1 MRFGLRSSGGAVRN
15 IRGARD
21 AYCLIQTSFRR
32 MAPRRAFTKRRSHKR
47 AAAATEP
54 HVSYHRPS
62 CVNRQTEYHHTNCPL
77 HNLTTGSAYTHTER
91 LSQFSLGRAST
102 PPCDSHAPIRRRRC
116 TAPSPITRSY
126 PLLSL
131 SYTHP
136 AVRTKIIVHSKQLN
150 SAGRPTGSGR
160 ARTPTSRGRGACS
173 SRRP

>member
-21 AYCLIQTSFRR
+21 AYWLIQTSFPQL

-62 CVNRQTEYHHTNCPL
+62 CVNRQHRIPPHKLPP
-77 HNLTTGSAYTHTER
+77 HSLTTGAYTHTER

-116 TAPSPITRSY
+116 TAPAPITRSY

-160 ARTPTSRGRGACS
+160 ARTPTSPGRGACS

>member
-1 MRFGLRSSGGAVRN
+1 MRFAAHQGAVTN
-15 IRGARD
+15 IRV
-21 AYCLIQTSFRR
+21 
-32 MAPRRAFTKRRSHKR
+32 PRRLLAHSNFIPQDGAEKSFHKTTQSQTRRCRYRTPCLLPPALLCQPPDRIPHKL
-47 AAAATEP
+47 P
-54 HVSYHRPS
+54 P
-62 CVNRQTEYHHTNCPL
+62 
-77 HNLTTGSAYTHTER
+77 HNLTTGAAYTHTER

-116 TAPSPITRSY
+116 TAPAPITRSY

-136 AVRTKIIVHSKQLN
+136 AVRTKIIVQSKHLN